1 MEDKSPGRTNLI
13 FRMGLAGHIA
23 FLILSVGMIL
33 LGAELFTNGIEWFG
47 HRLRVAEGAVGGV
60 LAAVGTAMPETMVPI
75 IAISFHRGD
84 AGREIA
90 TGAILGAPL
99 MLSTLAFFVTGVA
112 VLAYASLG
120 RRSFTMSVDHRVLG
134 RDLKSFFA
142 VYAVAIAAMF
152 IPYQPVKI
160 LIAVLLVGAYVYYVR
175 QTFRNSQSAEGE
187 GPGPLHFHR
196 QAEVPRLRIVVVQ
209 VFFALVLILVGA
221 RLFVSQVTGLSL
233 VIGISSFV
241 LASIITPIA
250 TELPEKFNSIT
261 WIRQRKDTLALG
273 NISGAMVFQSSIP
286 TAIGIAFTPWTANPL
301 VVVTGLTALAASIF
315 VWAEITWHK
324 RLSPYTLLAG
334 VVFYVPW
341 LIFVLRAH
349 G

>member
-1 MEDKSPGRTNLI
+1 MLLPITLLVVSLG
-13 FRMGLAGHIA
+13 
-23 FLILSVGMIL
+23 VIL

-47 HRLRVAEGAVGGV
+47 RRLKLAEGAVGSV
-60 LAAVGTAMPETMVPI
+60 LAAVGTAMPETMIPV
-75 IAISFHRGD
+75 IAILFTKGEASHDVGV
-84 AGREIA
+84 
-90 TGAILGAPL
+90 GAILGAPL
-99 MLSTLAFFVTGVA
+99 MLSTIAFFVTGIA
-112 VLAYASLG
+112 VFVYAATG
-120 RRSFTMSVDHRVLG
+120 RRTRRMSVDHKVLG
-134 RDLKSFFA
+134 RDLRSFFA

-152 IPYQPVKI
+152 VPYKPAKI
-160 LIAVLLVGAYVYYVR
+160 LIAISLVGAYVYYVC
-175 QTFRNSQSAEGE
+175 QTFRRCVPSEAEE
-187 GPGPLHFHR
+187 IGPLHFHR
-196 QAEVPRLRIVVVQ
+196 QAEVPRLRIVVLQ
-209 VFFALVLILVGA
+209 VIFALILILVGA
-221 RLFVSQVTGLSL
+221 RLFVSQVTLVSLAVGL
-233 VIGISSFV
+233 SSFV

-341 LIFVLRAH
+341 LIFILRAH

>member
-1 MEDKSPGRTNLI
+1 M
-13 FRMGLAGHIA
+13 
-23 FLILSVGMIL
+23 LILSIGIIL
-33 LGAELFTNGIEWFG
+33 LGAEMFTNGIEWFG
-47 HRLRVAEGAVGGV
+47 RKLRVAEGAVGSV

-84 AGREIA
+84 VGHGIGI
-90 TGAILGAPL
+90 GAILGAPL
-99 MLSTLAFFVTGVA
+99 MLSTLAFFVTGSA
-112 VLAYASLG
+112 VFAYTFSG
-120 RRSFTMSVDHRVLG
+120 RRTTRMHVDHLVLG

-142 VYAVAIAAMF
+142 VYAVAIGAMF
-152 IPYQPVKI
+152 VPHKPVKL
-160 LIAVLLVGAYVYYVR
+160 LIALFLVAAYVHYVR
-175 QTFRNSQSAEGE
+175 QTFRRAESTGGHE
-187 GPGPLHFHR
+187 LGPLHFHR
-196 QAEVPRLRIVVVQ
+196 RAEVPRLRIVVLQ
-209 VFFALVLILVGA
+209 VIFALGLIIGGA
-221 RLFVSQVTGLSL
+221 HLFVSQVTLVSLAVGL
-233 VIGISSFV
+233 SSFV

-286 TAIGIAFTPWTANPL
+286 TAIGIAFTPWMANPR

-341 LIFVLRAH
+341 LIFILKSH

>member
-1 MEDKSPGRTNLI
+1 M
-13 FRMGLAGHIA
+13 
-23 FLILSVGMIL
+23 LILSLGMIL

-47 HRLRVAEGAVGGV
+47 RRLRVAEGAVGGV

-112 VLAYASLG
+112 VLAYASSG
-120 RRSFTMSVDHRVLG
+120 RRSFTMSVDHSVLG
-134 RDLKSFFA
+134 RDLKSFFG

-152 IPYQPVKI
+152 VPYKPAKI
-160 LIAVLLVGAYVYYVR
+160 LIALFLVGAYAYYVR
-175 QTFRNSQSAEGE
+175 QTFRHSESTEGHE
-187 GPGPLHFHR
+187 LGPLHFHR
-196 QAEVPRLRIVVVQ
+196 QAEVPRLRIVVLQ
-209 VFFALVLILVGA
+209 VLFALALIIGGA
-221 RLFVSQVTGLSL
+221 HLFVSQVTIVSFASG
-233 VIGISSFV
+233 VSSFV

-286 TAIGIAFTPWTANPL
+286 TAIGIAFTSWTANPL
-301 VVVTGLTALAASIF
+301 VVATGLTALIASIF
-315 VWAEITWHK
+315 VWAEITWRK
-324 RLSPYTLLAG
+324 RLSPYTLLVG
-334 VVFYVPW
+334 VIFYIPW
-341 LIFVLRAH
+341 FIFIISRH